1 MKIKVDNLGCD
12 RCRMKAIRELT
23 KHGAD
28 KVEFDMTKSFIIVDP
43 GPLSEQK
50 VKDIIE
56 WCGID
61 VEDNYSE
68 NLTLYVDLTEF
79 AVKELTR
86 AFKDK
91 RVEFNIHA
99 GTITFES
106 NTDEYEVVE
115 TVELY
120 GYKVKRVQKPF

>member
-12 RCRMKAIRELT
+12 RCRIKAVRELT
-23 KHGAD
+23 KHGAQ
-28 KVEFDMTKSFIIVDP
+28 KVDFDMQKNFIIVDP
-43 GPLSEQK
+43 GPLSKKK
-50 VKDIIE
+50 VEDIIE

-61 VEDNYSE
+61 VESGYSDH
-68 NLTLYVDLTEF
+68 LILYVDLTEF

-91 RVEFNIHA
+91 VVQFDMEA

-115 TVELY
+115 IVELY